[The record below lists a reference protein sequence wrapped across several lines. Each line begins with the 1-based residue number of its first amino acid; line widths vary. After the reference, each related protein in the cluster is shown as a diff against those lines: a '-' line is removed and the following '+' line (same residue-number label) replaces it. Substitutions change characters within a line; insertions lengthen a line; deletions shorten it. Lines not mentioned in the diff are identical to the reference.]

1 VQVTECV
8 TTRSKQNLRV
18 LHLAFLLI
26 PTEWVW
32 SFYTGLQVY
41 CPDHAVQNAN
51 YACTSGGLNFK
62 LNVCKRMCTIQCS
75 LLCSWDNRLA
85 NWSKNTCS
93 YVSYCKSGCTWYM

>member
-1 VQVTECV
+1 MQVTECV
-8 TTRSKQNLRV
+8 TTRSKQNLCV

-41 CPDHAVQNAN
+41 CPDQAVQNAN

-62 LNVCKRMCTIQCS
+62 LNVCKRMCTIAYCALGTIDLQTGLRIAMS
-75 LLCSWDNRLA
+75 VTVKVVAPD
-85 NWSKNTCS
+85 TCN
-93 YVSYCKSGCTWYM
+93 